1 MSPLSSLF
9 FHFFISR
16 VLPPINFNPQLQ
28 LQLQPQHPS
37 QNQPQKEEKKVVVHD
52 PQEIGFEIKK
62 HEIFT
67 NKGIKAILQSLQKF
81 EISLQNLKNL
91 GNSDFSMKENEKDID
106 NENEKEGVIR
116 TEKEV
121 EKEIEKEVEDE
132 AEDNASPSPAM
143 QLILDI
149 LKR

>member
-1 MSPLSSLF
+1 M
-9 FHFFISR
+9 
-16 VLPPINFNPQLQ
+16 
-28 LQLQPQHPS
+28 
-37 QNQPQKEEKKVVVHD
+37 
-52 PQEIGFEIKK
+52 
-62 HEIFT
+62 
-67 NKGIKAILQSLQKF
+67 QSLQKF
-81 EISLQNLKNL
+81 EKSLQNLKNL
-91 GNSDFSMKENEKDID
+91 GNSDFSMNENEKDID